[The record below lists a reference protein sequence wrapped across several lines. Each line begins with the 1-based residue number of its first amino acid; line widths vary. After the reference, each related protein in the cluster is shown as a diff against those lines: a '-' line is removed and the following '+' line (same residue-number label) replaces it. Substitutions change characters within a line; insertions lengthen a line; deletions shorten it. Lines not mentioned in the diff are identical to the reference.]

1 MRVAAV
7 LAGVL
12 LLAGCAVTVPVA
24 VISDRDGTLRGSS
37 TATLA
42 EGSFS
47 VTNGR
52 LTCSGTYD
60 PYDSSPQIQVVILCS
75 DGRKGFAVVTR
86 TTATTGHGTVRMSD
100 GSTASILLGAAAS
113 SL

>member
-1 MRVAAV
+1 MKFAAIAIVAM
-7 LAGVL
+7 
-12 LLAGCAVTVPVA
+12 LAGCAVTVPVA

-47 VTNGR
+47 VSNGK

-60 PYDSSPQIQVVILCS
+60 AINQSPTIEVVVLCS

-86 TTATTGHGTVRMSD
+86 TGATSGHGFVRMND
-100 GSTASILLGAAAS
+100 GSTASILMGAAAAT
-113 SL
+113 L